1 MIYDAHCH
9 LDLMD
14 NMAGFIKE
22 MQNSDMSLFAVGTTP
37 KAYDREVQFCRSN
50 ARIKVGLGM
59 HHQLISSGYDDMS
72 LFKALFEKS
81 HYIGEVGLDFSKE
94 YIQTKEVQVHVFHD
108 IVKLCEQCGEK
119 VVSVHSLKSANT
131 VIEILREYRTQRS
144 NKYIFHWFTG
154 TIPQLEKAIELGCYF
169 SINPSMLKTKSG
181 LEIINTVPVERML
194 LETDAPFTFKVQ
206 HIEEIEKELNRAAL
220 KISDIVKSDM
230 MDIFCENAKEVF
242 RY

>member
-22 MQNSDMSLFAVGTTP
+22 IQNSNISLFAVGTTP
-37 KAYDREVQFCRSN
+37 KAYSREVQFCKNIRN
-50 ARIKVGLGM
+50 INVGLGM
-59 HHQLISSGYDDMS
+59 HPQLITSGYDDMYLFKS
-72 LFKALFEKS
+72 LFEIS

-94 YIQTKEVQVHVFHD
+94 YIQTKETQIHVFRD
-108 IVKLCEQCGEK
+108 IVKLCEQYGEK
-119 VVSVHSLKSANT
+119 VVSIHSLKSTNT
-131 VIEILREYRTQRS
+131 VIEILKEYKIQRS

-154 TIPQLEKAIELGCYF
+154 TIPQLEKVIELGCYF

-181 LEIINTVPVERML
+181 IEVINTVPANRML
-194 LETDAPFTFKVQ
+194 LETDAPFTFKIN
-206 HIEEIEKELNRAAL
+206 HIDEMEKELKKTVL
-220 KISDIVKSDM
+220 KISEIVREDM
-230 MDIFCENAKEVF
+230 TDIFYENSKEVF